1 MTGTSTQ
8 TGLDGSAPGAAPARK
23 RRGLPRWATIV
34 GVTLLVLV
42 VGLYGGYR
50 YLLTTEYGVFFT
62 LFADDHRAENFRSM
76 DEIFPSSDIRAGDD
90 VWAFEV
96 DARDLPVSYT
106 FEGEEH
112 GLESFL
118 ERTETTGLVV
128 VHDDTLVHEEYRRGN
143 DADSRATSWSMAKSI
158 VSAAVG
164 IAIEDGSLDG
174 VDDGVVTHLPE
185 LAGSGYDGVT
195 VRELLTMSSGVD
207 FDEGYDATFAD
218 VNMIF
223 ARSMAFGEPMLDYYA
238 DLERI
243 REPGTYNDYISSD
256 SGVLAATVAAATDR
270 PIAEYVQDE
279 LWQPAGMEG
288 DAFWSTDRT
297 DAEIGFCCVNAQ
309 LRDYARFGRLYLDD
323 GVRDGRQ
330 VLPAGWVEASTHP
343 EAPHL
348 EPGDNPDSS
357 WSFGYGYQWWI
368 PEDRV
373 NDEFTAIGVWGQ
385 YVYVDPVNRVVIA
398 KSSIDGGFDERD
410 HESIAVFRAIAD
422 EVTR

>member
-1 MTGTSTQ
+1 MTDTATETDPDGIASGTSRAS
-8 TGLDGSAPGAAPARK
+8 G
-23 RRGLPRWATIV
+23 RRGVPRWVKIV
-34 GVTLLVLV
+34 GLAVLVLV

-50 YLLTTEYGVFFT
+50 YLLTTDYGVFFT

-76 DEIFPSSDIRAGDD
+76 DEIFPSSDILAGED
-90 VWAFEV
+90 VWTFEEG
-96 DARDLPVSYT
+96 DRELPSTYT
-106 FEGEEH
+106 FEDAEH
-112 GLESFL
+112 DLESFL
-118 ERTETTGLVV
+118 ERTETTGLIV
-128 VHDDTLVHEEYRRGN
+128 VHDDAVVHEQYRRGN

-164 IAIEDGSLDG
+164 IAIADGHLDG
-174 VDDGVVTHLPE
+174 VDDEVVTYVPE

-207 FDEGYDATFAD
+207 FDEGYDSTFAD

-223 ARSMAFGEPMLDYYA
+223 ARSMALGEPMLDYYA

-256 SGVLAATVAAATDR
+256 SGVLAATVAAATGR
-270 PIAEYVQDE
+270 PIADYVQDE

-288 DAFWSTDRT
+288 DAYWSTDRT

-323 GVRDGRQ
+323 GARDGRQ
-330 VLPAGWVEASTHP
+330 VLPAGWVEASTQP

-348 EPGDNPDSS
+348 EPGDNPDSF
-357 WSFGYGYQWWI
+357 WSFGYGYNWWI

-398 KSSIDGGFDERD
+398 KSSIDGGFDDRD
-410 HESIAVFRAIAD
+410 HESVAAFRAIAD
-422 EVTR
+422 EVAR